1 MRSTKPPLTEQ
12 PSPGKCSPS
21 IIRGRLLVVYLMAQ
35 LHFVFGGVY
44 LTPARRMEG
53 GNGKGDGR
61 QVMKELSLAER
72 HIQES
77 EEHVA
82 RIVARIEEFKGLGLT
97 QAANEKR
104 VTLLA
109 LRKVLAEDREH
120 LRQVEKK

>member
-1 MRSTKPPLTEQ
+1 MLTQ
-12 PSPGKCSPS
+12 HYPGAAS
-21 IIRGRLLVVYLMAQ
+21 RRLLDGATAFRFRHPLRC
-35 LHFVFGGVY
+35 GVY
-44 LTPARRMEG
+44 LTSARRMEG
-53 GNGKGDGR
+53 GNGKGGGR

-109 LRKVLAEDREH
+109 L
-120 LRQVEKK
+120 